1 MKKFII
7 EKAQN
12 DPQMDN
18 LTSGSDSRSDGQQS
32 SPVFRIQQSPP
43 GKDKDKRYVTKL
55 NLQ

>member
-18 LTSGSDSRSDGQQS
+18 LTSGSDSKSDGQQS